1 MRSYET
7 TILVRSST
15 ARADYDGTIA
25 AVRALYEVEGVQFL
39 EFEKWDERKLAYPIE
54 GETSALY
61 LIAYFNAEPA
71 AIDKIDRRVQ
81 LNETVLRH
89 LIIAREGKALERI
102 KEQRKKAA
110 EMAAEAAAAAALAQ
124 NDAY

>member
-7 TILVRSST
+7 TILVRSSA

-25 AVRALYEVEGVQFL
+25 AVRALYEVEGVKFL

-54 GETSALY
+54 GETTALY
-61 LIAYFNAEPA
+61 LIAYFTAEPA

-81 LNETVLRH
+81 LNEVVLRH
-89 LIIAREGKALERI
+89 LIIAREGNALERI

-110 EMAAEAAAAAALAQ
+110 EAAAEAAAAAALAQ

>member
-7 TILVRSST
+7 TILVRSSA

-25 AVRALYEVEGVQFL
+25 AVRGIYEIEGAKFS
-39 EFEKWDERKLAYPIE
+39 EFEKWDERKLAYPIA
-54 GETSALY
+54 GENSALY
-61 LIAYFNAEPA
+61 LTGYFTAEPA

-81 LNETVLRH
+81 LNDTILRH
-89 LIIAREGKALERI
+89 LIIAREGNALERI
-102 KEQRKKAA
+102 KDQRKKAA
-110 EMAAEAAAAAALAQ
+110 EAAAAAAAAAALAQ